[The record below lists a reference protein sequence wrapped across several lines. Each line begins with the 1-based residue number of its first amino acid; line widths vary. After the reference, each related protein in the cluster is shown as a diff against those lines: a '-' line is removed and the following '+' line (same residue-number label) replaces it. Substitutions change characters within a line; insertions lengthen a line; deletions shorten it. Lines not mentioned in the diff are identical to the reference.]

1 MHLFVPIFQCR
12 GFVSSKR
19 GQNRDKMAQNGQKI
33 SKNSQNWL
41 KSEYFVPKI
50 IKLQKRAEIGDNFRV
65 MRQLNQCRGEERIG
79 CKKVG
84 RFGAVWVAFS
94 KWFR

>member
-1 MHLFVPIFQCR
+1 MT
-12 GFVSSKR
+12 
-19 GQNRDKMAQNGQKI
+19 
-33 SKNSQNWL
+33 
-41 KSEYFVPKI
+41 YFVEKI
-50 IKLQKRAEIGDNFRV
+50 MKLQKMAEICSNFRV
-65 MRQLNQCRGEERIG
+65 MRQLNQRKGEERIS